1 MFSVGEGIK
10 SSARDM
16 VEETGV
22 ELFVV
27 PKESHP
33 LIQEFIGGFYLEDG
47 RKLAAAMEDGNPKI
61 RVAAPELIEYVY
73 ISKPPTEPDGN
84 PIVAGVST
92 RGHLPMMEGHFGG
105 AQVVKGSKELPTYGD
120 PFYAN
125 GAYDGGTGSDNFTHE
140 LLISPALAKLVDA
153 DVGDRL
159 YINPVALERN
169 TSYGYWLENAT
180 WFEVK
185 GIKYHSHESQDSK
198 TAIVHLSELQYIT
211 GKSQGDI
218 VSSIYIDLYDPD
230 DAESV
235 KKWLE
240 TEYVYKDEIEVSTQE
255 EFWGEIYELM
265 QVFEGFSTMVII
277 ITAVVALLFIA
288 TVMMISVRERT
299 REFGVLKA
307 IGISNSTIFKM
318 VLTESVILCIIAS
331 LAGLVIGIIG
341 SGILDEYIRSTQD
354 FIPHGLSIT
363 KVTPSLIVQIIII
376 ALIIGI
382 TAGLL
387 PAYWAGK
394 LNPADTLRT
403 E

>member
-92 RGHLPMMEGHFGG
+92 RGHLPVKEGHFGG

-125 GAYDGGTGSDNFTHE
+125 GTYDGGTGSDNFTHE

-180 WFEVK
+180 WFEVN

-376 ALIIGI
+376 ALVIGI